1 MEMQVLEQGETLTRV
16 ALTGRLDSAGVG
28 QVELKFSAATAPRRK
43 DTMVDMSG
51 VTFLSSLGI
60 RMLLT
65 VARTLHRAEA
75 RMILQAPQELVLDSI
90 RHAALDQLIPVAADD
105 AAARELLKR

>member
-1 MEMQVLEQGETLTRV
+1 MELQILEHGDTLTRV
-16 ALTGRLDSAGVG
+16 ALAGRLDSAGVG
-28 QVELKFSAATAPRRK
+28 QVELKFSAATATRRK
-43 DTMVDMSG
+43 DTIVDLSG

-75 RMILQAPQELVLDSI
+75 RMILLAPPEAVLESI
-90 RHAALDQLIPVAADD
+90 RHAALDQLIPVAADR
-105 AAARELLKR
+105 AAAQELLGR